1 MTLALPRE
9 ALLSRYEGWSAY
21 ADADPDPE
29 PERLSLAEL
38 RALGSSARDEY
49 NDVRARYHAA
59 ILVRTPQVE
68 TAHEHIWDVL
78 DSNMQGADRVKGSA
92 AIDAPPGLGKTTT
105 VNTLGR
111 EFHRRQIARYGP
123 TLDDGDTLHIPV
135 CHVGFHG
142 RMTTKSL
149 NGMIFDFYNHPALHD
164 RRRRPTTDH
173 GLAGAAAESAVRHGT
188 RLFIVDDIHFL
199 KPLTSDGGQVSNQLK
214 WLANEYPVTFLFAGV
229 NLNNRGILEEGGT
242 LETAQT
248 ARRWTVLKME
258 PFQIYTSP
266 DDETWRSFIKTVEKR
281 IVLAHGH
288 RGMLYNITD
297 YLFVRTSGYIGS
309 LMDLVTRG
317 VARAVRSGT
326 ERIDQDL
333 LDRITIDS
341 AAEAR
346 RVSLAAEV
354 ETFRKSRRRPAQKRV

>member
-9 ALLSRYEGWSAY
+9 ALLSRYEGWRDY
-21 ADADPDPE
+21 ADSEAPTE
-29 PERLSLAEL
+29 PERLSKGQI
-38 RALGSSARDEY
+38 RALGPQARDEY
-49 NDVRARYHAA
+49 NDARARYHAA
-59 ILVRTPQVE
+59 ILVRTTQVE

-78 DSNMQGADRVKGSA
+78 ESNMQGADRVKGSA

-105 VNTLGR
+105 VNTFGR
-111 EFHRRQIARYGP
+111 EFHRRQIERHGS

-149 NGMIFDFYNHPALHD
+149 NGMIFDFYNHPAQHD

-173 GLAGAAAESAVRHGT
+173 ALAGAAAESAVRHGT

-199 KPLTSDGGQVSNQLK
+199 KPLTNDGGEVSNQLK

-248 ARRWTVLKME
+248 ARRWTVLKMA
-258 PFQIYTSP
+258 PFEIYTSQG
-266 DDETWRSFIKTVEKR
+266 DSDWRNFIKTVEKR
-281 IVLAHGH
+281 IVLADAHQ
-288 RGMLYNITD
+288 GMLYNITD
-297 YLFVRTSGYIGS
+297 YLYSRTSGYIGS

-317 VARAVRSGT
+317 IARAVRSGT
-326 ERIDQDL
+326 ERIDQKL
-333 LDRITIDS
+333 LDRVIIDT

-346 RVSLAAEV
+346 RVSISAEV
-354 ETFRKSRRRPAQKRV
+354 ETYRKTGRRPASKRG

>member
-1 MTLALPRE
+1 LPRE
-9 ALLSRYEGWSAY
+9 ALLSSYEGWSAY
-21 ADADPDPE
+21 AHGEAAPE
-29 PERLSLAEL
+29 PERLSLAAV
-38 RALGSSARDEY
+38 RALGAAARDEY
-49 NDVRARYHAA
+49 NDARARYHAA

-68 TAHEHIWDVL
+68 AAHEHIWDVL
-78 DSNMQGADRVKGSA
+78 ESNMQGADRVKGA
-92 AIDAPPGLGKTTT
+92 VAIDAPPGLGKTTT
-105 VNTLGR
+105 VNTFGR

-123 TLDDGDTLHIPV
+123 TLDGGDTLHIPV

-149 NGMIFDFYNHPALHD
+149 NGMIFDYYNHPGLHD
-164 RRRRPTTDH
+164 RRRRPATDH

-248 ARRWTVLKME
+248 ARRWTVLKMA
-258 PFQIYTSP
+258 PFQIDTAP
-266 DDETWRSFIKTVEKR
+266 EDDDWRTFIKTVEKR
-281 IVLAHGH
+281 IVLADGH
-288 RGMLYNITD
+288 RGMLYNLAD
-297 YLFVRTSGYIGS
+297 YLFVRSSGYIGS

-317 VARAVRSGT
+317 IARAVRSGS
-326 ERIDQDL
+326 EHIDQDL
-333 LDRITIDS
+333 LDRITIDT

-354 ETFRKSRRRPAQKRV
+354 STYRKTGRRPAQKRA